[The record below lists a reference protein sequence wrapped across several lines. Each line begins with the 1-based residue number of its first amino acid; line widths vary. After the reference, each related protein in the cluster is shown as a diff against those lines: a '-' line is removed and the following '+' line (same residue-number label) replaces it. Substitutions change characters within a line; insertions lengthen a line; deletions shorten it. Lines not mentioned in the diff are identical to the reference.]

1 MPLLRVK
8 EKDAHLIRGDRACLG
23 YRTLRPKI
31 PFEVHELVIEPDMT
45 LYMFTDGITDQM
57 GGTPRRLFGQKRLV
71 DLIAGL
77 SQQSLAEQ
85 MSAVEEHLRFYR
97 QDENVRDDMTLIG
110 FRFK

>member
-1 MPLLRVK
+1 
-8 EKDAHLIRGDRACLG
+8 
-23 YRTLRPKI
+23 
-31 PFEVHELVIEPDMT
+31 
-45 LYMFTDGITDQM
+45 
-57 GGTPRRLFGQKRLV
+57 
-71 DLIAGL
+71 L